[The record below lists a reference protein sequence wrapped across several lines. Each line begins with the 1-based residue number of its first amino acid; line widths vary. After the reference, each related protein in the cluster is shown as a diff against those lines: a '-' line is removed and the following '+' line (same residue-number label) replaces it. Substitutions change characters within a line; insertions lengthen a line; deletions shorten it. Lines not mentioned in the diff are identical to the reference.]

1 MEPGV
6 SRLSTSISRRGT
18 IGNKFME
25 GVVVTVVVG
34 WFSIA
39 WRNSKASR
47 RIVWQRQW
55 TGCSDWDIVSFFDTV
70 VNPTPTRRPRNINR
84 GRRVVVVEELVIAA
98 AAREG

>member
-18 IGNKFME
+18 IGNKFIE

-47 RIVWQRQW
+47 RIVWQW
-55 TGCSDWDIVSFFDTV
+55 TECFDWDIVSFFDTI
-70 VNPTPTRRPRNINR
+70 VNPTPTRWPRNINI